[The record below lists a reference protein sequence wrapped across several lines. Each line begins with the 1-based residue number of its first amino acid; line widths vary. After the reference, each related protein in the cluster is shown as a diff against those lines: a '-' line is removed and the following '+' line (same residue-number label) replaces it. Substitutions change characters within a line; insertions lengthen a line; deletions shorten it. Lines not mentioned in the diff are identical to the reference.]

1 MVQHV
6 LDKDLPFAEA
16 VRMGA
21 MIEPPLGLPEMG
33 PLLDE
38 VSGLG
43 RDLDAIIEHDL
54 YPARL
59 TYRCPSPSAPR
70 PISAPAAAP
79 PSTSE
84 TGMTDLRI
92 AVLGVG
98 QMGASHVETLSTR
111 VRGAQ
116 VSVINDFATRPS
128 RLRRRSVPGGQRPDR
143 GDQRSRYR
151 RRAARH
157 PGAAHARQVNA
168 CLDRGVPVLC
178 EKPLTTDVPSAFA
191 DRAEGGGTRP
201 ATRAGGVHAALR
213 PGVRRAQG
221 LDRGRWSSATR

>member
-70 PISAPAAAP
+70 PTSARAAP

-84 TGMTDLRI
+84 RVMTI
-92 AVLGVG
+92 CG
-98 QMGASHVETLSTR
+98 
-111 VRGAQ
+111 
-116 VSVINDFATRPS
+116 S
-128 RLRRRSVPGGQRPDR
+128 R
-143 GDQRSRYR
+143 
-151 RRAARH
+151 
-157 PGAAHARQVNA
+157 
-168 CLDRGVPVLC
+168 
-178 EKPLTTDVPSAFA
+178 
-191 DRAEGGGTRP
+191 
-201 ATRAGGVHAALR
+201 
-213 PGVRRAQG
+213 
-221 LDRGRWSSATR
+221 SSASARWVPPMSRR